1 MKSRF
6 ALLALLVVAVSPLAA
21 QRGGRGFGPQGILNY
36 DQMNA
41 LLKLSSPQKTAYQ
54 AALTTYN
61 KVVQP
66 LQQYTRDQRQAGA
79 VVSPDSTKK
88 QQDVFDS
95 FKMSIDSILTDVQKP
110 KFDSVA
116 AATGRGARGF

>member
-21 QRGGRGFGPQGILNY
+21 QRGGRGFGPTGVLNY
-36 DQMNA
+36 DQMNS
-41 LLKLSSPQKTAYQ
+41 LLKLSSQQKTRYQ

-61 KVVQP
+61 KLVQP

-79 VVSPDSTKK
+79 VVSADSTRK

-95 FKMSIDSILTDVQKP
+95 FRSSIDSMLTDVQRP

-116 AATGRGARGF
+116 ALTGRGARGF